1 MIRGLTANGQEI
13 ELKNDCGCRHE
24 GPHWLYM
31 DQLDRQRSAERL
43 ERMEALAEQH
53 DRETD
58 PEKRHQLFMAVI
70 LEREAY
76 AREEQA
82 RCQRKL
88 YHMKAAGIVA
98 IVTQSS
104 AAEPGQTD
112 NAEQ

>member
-58 PEKRHQLFMAVI
+58 PSKRNQLRLAI
-70 LEREAY
+70 ALEQEAY
-76 AREEQA
+76 ARGEIY
-82 RCQRKL
+82 RCQQKIRN
-88 YHMKAAGIVA
+88 MKAAGIVA